1 MALCVELTKTSCDLL
16 NCFFK
21 IHNIS
26 IPKFLRFLCLL
37 FRLKKGMIFVGSFA
51 NGRWDRFFQGFLR
64 PRCVGEKS
72 NQMWPSMIFDKYKYS
87 FYIEN

>member
-1 MALCVELTKTSCDLL
+1 MCRTKTNCDLL

-26 IPKFLRFLCLL
+26 ILKFLGFLCLL
-37 FRLKKGMIFVGSFA
+37 FRLKKEMIFVGSFA
-51 NGRWDRFFQGFLR
+51 NGRWDRFFFQGLLR

-72 NQMWPSMIFDKYKYS
+72 NQM
-87 FYIEN
+87 